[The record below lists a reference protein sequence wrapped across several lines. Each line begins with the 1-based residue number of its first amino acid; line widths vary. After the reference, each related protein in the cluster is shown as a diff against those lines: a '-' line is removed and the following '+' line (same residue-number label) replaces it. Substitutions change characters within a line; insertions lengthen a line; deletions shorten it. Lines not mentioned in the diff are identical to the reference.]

1 MHSLSILVL
10 RLLLELGIFIIE
22 ILHLFT
28 AFAIFAIVLTIV
40 LILLDAR

>member
-22 ILHLFT
+22 ILRLFT
-28 AFAIFAIVLTIV
+28 AFAIVLTII